1 MTKDG
6 VLDRFV
12 AELTRAVGRF
22 LDANVSHRAPSPSVA
37 IEADGFVATFTATA
51 GDHGT
56 LTAYFGR
63 AGAAP
68 LAGGAA
74 AAAGDAHLVDPLR
87 SICEQIAASLDRR
100 SIGHE
105 IALQSV
111 EPFADA
117 PDLPGVRLV
126 ELVIVG
132 NEQPLQVVLVSDLEF
147 VETADGRKAASSKT
161 LDVIM
166 DIDLP
171 LIVRFGRTELPLKK
185 LTALGPGS
193 VIDLERSPDEPVEIL
208 ISNRVVA
215 RGEVV
220 IVSGNYGVRV
230 REVISPVERARSL
243 EERFS

>member
-1 MTKDG
+1 MTRDD

-12 AELTRAVGRF
+12 TELARSIGAF
-22 LDANVSHRAPSPSVA
+22 LAGNVSHRAPSPSVA
-37 IEADGFVATFTATA
+37 IESEGFVATFAAVT
-51 GDHGT
+51 GDHGA
-56 LTAYFGR
+56 LSAYFGA
-63 AGAAP
+63 AGIAP

-74 AAAGDAHLVDPLR
+74 AAADGAHIVGPLT
-87 SICEQIAASLDRR
+87 SICEQVAASLDRR
-100 SIGHE
+100 SIGNE
-105 IALQSV
+105 IVLQSV
-111 EPFADA
+111 EPFTEA
-117 PDLPGVRLV
+117 PDLPGARVAEIIIAGK
-126 ELVIVG
+126 EL
-132 NEQPLQVVLVSDLEF
+132 PLQIVLVSDLEF
-147 VETADGRKAASSKT
+147 LETADGRKAASSKT

-185 LTALGPGS
+185 LTGLGPGS
-193 VIDLERSPDEPVEIL
+193 IIDLERSPDEPVEIL